1 MGEYCV
7 MESAFTEVTRDANF
21 STRYVKGVTFV
32 NRTYTK
38 WLPLMSNMV
47 YKRVRDW
54 TLGCSPGGGG
64 GGVHPNITYTGMCRP
79 TGS

>member
-7 MESAFTEVTRDANF
+7 MESAFTEVTRDVNF

-54 TLGCSPGGGG
+54 ILGCSPGE
-64 GGVHPNITYTGMCRP
+64 GVLPYITYTGMCCP